1 VLGYNGSVNK
11 RNLKTKE
18 TKDMNLWNEET
29 PIADLD
35 INITIPAWI
44 EQDISPYDIAAICQG
59 GCASGAYMPAVTY
72 FEAKATMA
80 KHGDEVLQYIEDAL
94 GELPQPP
101 ADSSWSG
108 IAVFY
113 LSVAVELW
121 AGGGWLEDISNAA

>member
-1 VLGYNGSVNK
+1 
-11 RNLKTKE
+11 
-18 TKDMNLWNEET
+18 MNLWNEET

-35 INITIPAWI
+35 IILTIPAWI
-44 EQDISPYDIAAICQG
+44 EQDIKPYDVASIYRG

-72 FEAKATMA
+72 SNAVAVMA
-80 KHGDEVLQYIEDAL
+80 KHGDDVTQYIEDAC

-101 ADSSWSG
+101 ADSSWSQ

-121 AGGGWLEDISNAA
+121 ASMAHDTLEDISDAA